1 MWWAMCFYLHALA
14 PPPPLLPSQPSLPSP
29 PPDSPTLMSAL
40 SMNAASMAP
49 VMLDVVLHTVGG
61 GGGE

>member
-1 MWWAMCFYLHALA
+1 MVGNVFLFTRPCTTASSSPFA
-14 PPPPLLPSQPSLPSP
+14 SLPTSP